1 MSSSK
6 EQKFLSVVAN
16 NKMECKSVNITY
28 CAIVILKYN
37 YFFLLGDVC
46 TCVGIRNRHRQF
58 PWKHDNKTVGII
70 MSITKTLFEV
80 IAINIIS
87 PAKNINEER
96 KKIRE

>member
-1 MSSSK
+1 
-6 EQKFLSVVAN
+6 
-16 NKMECKSVNITY
+16 
-28 CAIVILKYN
+28 
-37 YFFLLGDVC
+37 
-46 TCVGIRNRHRQF
+46 
-58 PWKHDNKTVGII
+58 

>member
-1 MSSSK
+1 M
-6 EQKFLSVVAN
+6 
-16 NKMECKSVNITY
+16 
-28 CAIVILKYN
+28 AIVILKYN

-80 IAINIIS
+80 TAINIIS
-87 PAKNINEER
+87 PAKNINEEG
-96 KKIRE
+96 KKIPTKLAIHHSKIVDNRSKSRGLIYP